1 MNTTDFTHFFIINF
15 QEKGKSAKNVSNKE
29 HKWEANF
36 VNMTQNRYNK
46 YVEKKEVIQKSVKKI
61 TKKQK
66 IDADKRY
73 MKPV

>member
-1 MNTTDFTHFFIINF
+1 MISNINFFIINF
-15 QEKGKSAKNVSNKE
+15 QEKGKNVKIVLNKE

-36 VNMTQNRYNK
+36 AYMILKK
-46 YVEKKEVIQKSVKKI
+46 YSNYVVSKKVIKKNVKKI

-66 IDADKRY
+66 IDADKQY